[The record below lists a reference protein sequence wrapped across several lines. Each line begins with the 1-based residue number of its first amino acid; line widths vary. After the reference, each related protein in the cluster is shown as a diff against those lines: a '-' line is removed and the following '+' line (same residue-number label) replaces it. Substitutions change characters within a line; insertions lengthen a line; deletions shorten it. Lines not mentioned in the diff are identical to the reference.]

1 MNRLINVR
9 IIENMF
15 KMISP
20 KQQTAGLGRW
30 NLKDSG
36 DIKGSLA
43 NMDCCGDNLCG
54 SPKKYSETVDTILER
69 SSIKDA

>member
-1 MNRLINVR
+1 MNRLLNIR
-9 IIENMF
+9 IIENIF
-15 KMISP
+15 KIISP

-54 SPKKYSETVDTILER
+54 SPEKYSETVNSILKK
-69 SSIKDA
+69 SNVTNA

>member
-1 MNRLINVR
+1 MNRLLNIR
-9 IIENMF
+9 IIENIF
-15 KMISP
+15 KIISP

-54 SPKKYSETVDTILER
+54 SPEKYSETVNSILEK
-69 SSIKDA
+69 SNVTNA

>member
-1 MNRLINVR
+1 MNRLLNIR
-9 IIENMF
+9 IIENIF
-15 KMISP
+15 KIISP

-54 SPKKYSETVDTILER
+54 SPEKYSETVNTILKK
-69 SSIKDA
+69 SNVTNA